1 MLRAMEAKASATL
14 NMQDF
19 ICLFAAANC
28 NTFLKKYEKIICKNI
43 SEHEEASPRRIEL
56 IFCFFFIKKKD

>member
-19 ICLFAAANC
+19 ICLSFC

-43 SEHEEASPRRIEL
+43 SEREEASPRRIEM
-56 IFCFFFIKKKD
+56 IFSIFFIKKKD